1 MKKMLVLALV
11 LVCGFLSLQN
21 GAASNIR
28 SDEMHSFLFSPTP
41 TAFATDSNTPA
52 QTPASSTDSDTP
64 AAVVPAESEPAPLYP
79 ESGDAPAT
87 ATTECSDIS
96 GSGGLIPC
104 GKYFNDPDTSW
115 DECKAC
121 DFCAIPLTLQL
132 VLNYLIKIVGVVTVL
147 AIILGQLIAMT
158 AVGETDV
165 MVKIKSVLGSAL
177 MGFGYV
183 LAAWVIVNSIL
194 AFIGYTDP
202 LDGQWYTMC

>member
-1 MKKMLVLALV
+1 MKKMLVLAFAFM
-11 LVCGFLSLQN
+11 CGFLSLQN
-21 GAASNIR
+21 GVI
-28 SDEMHSFLFSPTP
+28 SDTYFDEAHSLLFGPTP

-52 QTPASSTDSDTP
+52 QTPASSTDSDVP

-79 ESGDAPAT
+79 ESADAPTT
-87 ATTECSDIS
+87 ATKECNDIA

-104 GKYFNDPDTSW
+104 GKYINDPDTSW
-115 DECKAC
+115 NECEAC

-147 AIILGQLIAMT
+147 AIVLGQLIAMT
-158 AVGETDV
+158 AVGETDM

-183 LAAWVIVNSIL
+183 LAAWVVVNSIL